1 MLICAVF
8 PGYPVCYTDGL
19 MSMMSSHFILTGKGL
34 FSCTGQMIIPTFQNL
49 CIRAFLFCF
58 ASLLLSWIYKCIKNA
73 CSYRIRQCFLL
84 FFFSSYFFL
93 REGLLWLASNSLQSI
108 RCPSSPDPP
117 ASAFHVLQLQQIS
130 PHPICAASEIKPT
143 GLASIVSIEIRLPS

>member
-49 CIRAFLFCF
+49 CIWAFLFCF

-84 FFFSSYFFL
+84 FFFSSYFFFE
-93 REGLLWLASNSLQSI
+93 RG
-108 RCPSSPDPP
+108 SPV
-117 ASAFHVLQLQQIS
+117 AGLQLTTEHKMPLIS
-130 PHPICAASEIKPT
+130 RSSCLSFPRAAITANITTPD
-143 GLASIVSIEIRLPS
+143 LCSIGD